1 MATVIPENVECF
13 TTEGKDSSTDFL
25 MRMPDQT
32 INTSFGIFQNLT
44 GNNQIS
50 PKKPISIEMGF

>member
-1 MATVIPENVECF
+1 MLYDR
-13 TTEGKDSSTDFL
+13 GKRQFHRFL
-25 MRMPDQT
+25 DADAGPDYQY
-32 INTSFGIFQNLT
+32 IVGIFQNLT